1 MSRVLSY
8 RDLDA
13 WQKAMTLVERCYK
26 LTASFPRDELFGLTA
41 QVRRAAVSIPAN
53 IAEGHRRSRLAYLH
67 HLAIALGS
75 QAELETQLELATR
88 LNFLKPA
95 QVNDVQEMNRDV
107 GRLLHGLVRSLDRR
121 TPNP

>member
-53 IAEGHRRSRLAYLH
+53 IAKGTDGRGLHTSTTWPSLSVLRR
-67 HLAIALGS
+67 
-75 QAELETQLELATR
+75 
-88 LNFLKPA
+88 NWK
-95 QVNDVQEMNRDV
+95 
-107 GRLLHGLVRSLDRR
+107 RS
-121 TPNP
+121 